1 MPGNILE
8 NILVFEVR
16 VQALQPEA
24 LDSVLAPV
32 VIYTVILHQMLQS
45 SELHFLHLQ
54 KGDNNFPLASWGK
67 VERIYEKGQRF
78 SPPSTPA
85 VDSHGRTFDLIR
97 RPVHEPH
104 HCLPLAI
111 WFHVSVFFHQTRFYY
126 PYNITALCLC
136 SPEMLTEKSWLWLK
150 KLLHAS

>member
-54 KGDNNFPLASWGK
+54 KGDNNFPLAS
-67 VERIYEKGQRF
+67 
-78 SPPSTPA
+78 
-85 VDSHGRTFDLIR
+85 
-97 RPVHEPH
+97 
-104 HCLPLAI
+104 
-111 WFHVSVFFHQTRFYY
+111 
-126 PYNITALCLC
+126 
-136 SPEMLTEKSWLWLK
+136 
-150 KLLHAS
+150 